1 MGDSNPKNK
10 IKISIDEVEMEA
22 ERKDF
27 KSGRVGY
34 GAYGVIKINSYP
46 YRLSLNIIEM

>member
-1 MGDSNPKNK
+1 MGDTNPKSK
-10 IKISIDEVEMEA
+10 IIIKIDDIEMEA
-22 ERKDF
+22 ERKNF

-34 GAYGVIKINSYP
+34 GAYGVIKIGGYP